1 MTTVN
6 LLKKHFKQLL
16 YWTASN
22 WHYILIQIDT
32 TAISNQ
38 IKYYLTKDSGS
49 FLEMQYGFY
58 KYALLADLLWLVA
71 QRAFTKNLTKAGT
84 CLFGASL
91 WKSLKFCDWSSAQVS
106 LFLLTGK
113 AGIVN
118 VRGWGMHWYLSWLAR
133 LRTLKQSQTSS
144 PILLKVWRN
153 FKESLHFDLLIQ
165 MSWKSNIS

>member
-1 MTTVN
+1 MKRANIASRQQMTTVN

-22 WHYILIQIDT
+22 WHYILIQLDT

-38 IKYYLTKDSGS
+38 IKYYLTKDSGN

-71 QRAFTKNLTKAGT
+71 ERAFTKNLKKAGT

-91 WKSLKFCDWSSAQVS
+91 WKIIKVLWLVKCSSKFVFTDRRSWNSKCPWLRYALV
-106 LFLLTGK
+106 FELTG
-113 AGIVN
+113 
-118 VRGWGMHWYLSWLAR
+118 
-133 LRTLKQSQTSS
+133 
-144 PILLKVWRN
+144 
-153 FKESLHFDLLIQ
+153 
-165 MSWKSNIS
+165 